1 MSCKTSTCVNF
12 SILTFVALN
21 NNNREDLKKQK
32 LLDEARKAGKA
43 PALVDEEGHAI
54 NPHIPE
60 YIVKAPWYLNTGQP
74 SLKHQRKTSKG
85 KEPSAEAHQ
94 IKGIIQTD
102 DQPTKFRKG
111 ACENC
116 GSMTHK
122 TKDCL
127 ERPRKVGAKHK
138 PVDIKPDEFII
149 EGPQD
154 FDGKRDRWAG
164 FDHTEY
170 DKVIEKHKEIE
181 LERQRLKETET
192 ESDLRKNLEQ
202 DEVDEE
208 KYAEAVDMPGQKLD
222 TKTRMTVRNLR
233 IREDTAKYLR
243 NLDPDSAY
251 YDPKTRSM
259 RENPNQDVELEKLTY
274 AGDNF
279 VRISGDATKV
289 TDIQV
294 FAWQAYER
302 GEDISLQANPSVLEK
317 MYKEHTEKKEKEKRK
332 LAEALLNRYGDQDEV
347 QQDHEEALLEESD
360 VYIEYTPSGKV
371 AKTSHSKFNY

>member
-1 MSCKTSTCVNF
+1 M
-12 SILTFVALN
+12 
-21 NNNREDLKKQK
+21 
-32 LLDEARKAGKA
+32 
-43 PALVDEEGHAI
+43 
-54 NPHIPE
+54 
-60 YIVKAPWYLNTGQP
+60 
-74 SLKHQRKTSKG
+74 KHQRKTRIEE
-85 KEPSAEAHQ
+85 EPSAEAYQ

-102 DQPTKFRKG
+102 QVLTKFKKG

-116 GSMTHK
+116 GSSTHK

-127 ERPRKVGAKHK
+127 DRPRKVGAKYNQ
-138 PVDIKPDEFII
+138 VDIKPDEILI
-149 EGPQD
+149 EGPQN

-164 FDHTEY
+164 FDPSEY

-181 LERQRLKETET
+181 AERQRLKEQDA
-192 ESDLRKNLEQ
+192 ESDLKGKLEVS
-202 DEVDEE
+202 EEGPVSKETDEE

-259 RENPNQDVELEKLTY
+259 RENPNNDADLEKLTY

-302 GEDISLQANPSVLEK
+302 GEDISLQANPSELEK
-317 MYKEHTEKKEKEKRK
+317 MYKEHIVKREQEKRK
-332 LAEALLNRYGDQDEV
+332 LDEALLNRYGSQDDVE
-347 QQDHEEALLEESD
+347 DGNLAIEDSESQ
-360 VYIEYTPSGKV
+360 IEYSNASKSL
-371 AKTSHSKFNY
+371 KTSHSKFSY